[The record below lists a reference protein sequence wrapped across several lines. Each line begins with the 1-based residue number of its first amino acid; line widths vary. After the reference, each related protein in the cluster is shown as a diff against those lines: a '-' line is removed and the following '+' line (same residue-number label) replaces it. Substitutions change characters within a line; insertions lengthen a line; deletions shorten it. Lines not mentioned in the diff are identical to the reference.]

1 MATVTLMLEGEP
13 ASFEAR
19 VATWRERLGEAG
31 GVVLA
36 RRSLSTSPVA
46 ARSSGT
52 ISEGHASR
60 GAWVTRAGIGAF
72 VAERVGR
79 LWVP

>member
-19 VATWRERLGEAG
+19 VATWRAPRG
-31 GVVLA
+31 GGTGGSWA

-52 ISEGHASR
+52 ISEGPASR
-60 GAWVTRAGIGAF
+60 VRG
-72 VAERVGR
+72 
-79 LWVP
+79 